1 MSQELK
7 ASLNEVR
14 ALLGERGARLSL
26 AELVTE
32 MARLSRER
40 LLEQRFG
47 KHRVRQTKAKFEK
60 SCAHQVATA
69 GDDEIQIPAL
79 PNSGTSTTDVGE
91 ALRQRTRYIPRAVKH
106 AVWRKAEGK
115 CVRCGSMH
123 RLNFDHI
130 QPFALG
136 GDSSP
141 ENIQL
146 LCNSCNLR
154 RAISSFGTQTT
165 IRS

>member
-1 MSQELK
+1 
-7 ASLNEVR
+7 
-14 ALLGERGARLSL
+14 
-26 AELVTE
+26 
-32 MARLSRER
+32 
-40 LLEQRFG
+40 
-47 KHRVRQTKAKFEK
+47 
-60 SCAHQVATA
+60 
-69 GDDEIQIPAL
+69 P

-91 ALRQRTRYIPRAVKH
+91 ALRQRTRYIPRAAKH
-106 AVWRKAEGK
+106 AIWRKAEGK

-146 LCNSCNLR
+146 LCGSCNLR
-154 RAISSFGTQTT
+154 RGVVTFGV
-165 IRS
+165 RAMRRGLG